1 MIQSYLP
8 ILKAKTGELNAVS
21 KMSEAVKDK
30 MLPLFEVST
39 FEVASQDQN
48 QKKGMTEDFFDEGAI
63 CTHLDKV
70 ALQIAKIWQ
79 GRTALV
85 DAYRWKAHAITET
98 GEHVIP
104 YIYAKLQ
111 SYGVFVVPVI
121 GYDRWDSQ
129 AYKLAMK
136 GWKMRDDD
144 FCCLR
149 LDSGAI
155 EDSADPEF
163 FEDRVMDMINT
174 LNLSPQRCGMLI
186 DFGDIAAM
194 SLDTLLEQAQ
204 SIVDLL
210 DTKGFMF
217 FAITGCSLPVSI
229 DKAVS
234 NLNSTGQVLRKEM
247 LLWQTI
253 TAAHPKL
260 RLLFGDYGV
269 RGPNTKE
276 GGIAPNA
283 NGKIRYTTG
292 MNYYIA
298 RGHSLQTDDKGGQ
311 MHKLAETIVNSPHFM
326 GKNFSWGDAQILE
339 CSQGKRSP
347 GNPSNWISIDTNHH
361 TALVV
366 AEMAEFETSLVPKV
380 VVPV

>member
-8 ILKAKTGELNAVS
+8 ILKAKTGELKAVS
-21 KMSEAVKDK
+21 KMSEGVKDK
-30 MLPLFEVST
+30 ILPLFEVST

-48 QKKGMTEDFFDEGAI
+48 QKKGTTEDFLDDGAI
-63 CTHLDKV
+63 CTHLDKD
-70 ALQIAKIWQ
+70 ALQIAKVWR

-85 DAYRWKAHAITET
+85 DAYRWDADATTET
-98 GEHVIP
+98 GEHVLP
-104 YIYAKLQ
+104 YIYAKLR
-111 SYGVFVVPVI
+111 SYGVVVVPVI

-129 AYKLAMK
+129 PYKLAMQ
-136 GWKMRDDD
+136 GWEMRDDD

-149 LDSGAI
+149 LDSDAI

-174 LNLSPQRCGMLI
+174 LNLSPQRCAILI

-194 SLDTLLEQAQ
+194 FLDALLEQAQ
-204 SIVDLL
+204 SIIDLL

-217 FAITGCSLPVSI
+217 FAITGCSLPASI

-234 NLNSTGQVLRKEM
+234 NHNSTGRVLRKEM

-253 TAAHPKL
+253 KADHPKL

-276 GGIAPNA
+276 SGISTNA

-298 RGHSLQTDDKGGQ
+298 RGHKLQKDDKGGQ
-311 MHKLAETIVNSPHFM
+311 MHKLAEVIVNSPHYM
-326 GKNFSWGDAQILE
+326 GKDFSWGDAQILE
-339 CSQGKRSP
+339 CSQKKVT
-347 GNPSNWISIDTNHH
+347 GNLTNWVSIDTNHH